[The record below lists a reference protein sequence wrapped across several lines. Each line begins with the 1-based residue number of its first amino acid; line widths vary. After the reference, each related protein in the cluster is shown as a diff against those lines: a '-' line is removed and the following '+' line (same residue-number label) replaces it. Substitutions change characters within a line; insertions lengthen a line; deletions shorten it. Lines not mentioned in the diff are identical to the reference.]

1 VAERL
6 NAAALKAVRRRQA
19 SRGFESHPLRLIPR
33 LRGPLAHLFSTERG
47 TNRCHDLEIGAGG
60 DNPAG
65 IIDAPVRVVDYD
77 PDWPQRFAEEREALE
92 AAIGD
97 WAVGGIHH
105 IGSTAVPELE
115 AKPVIDILVG
125 VEDLRT
131 SLACFSPLA
140 KLEYVYA
147 PYLTKTMHWFCKP
160 GPAQRTHHLHLVP
173 VDSARFREELTFRNQ
188 LRSQPELAAVYAALK
203 RELANRYE
211 CDREAYT
218 EAKSEFI
225 RNALDQELAVR
236 ISHQPTGP

>member
-1 VAERL
+1 VP
-6 NAAALKAVRRRQA
+6 RRRV
-19 SRGFESHPLRLIPR
+19 
-33 LRGPLAHLFSTERG
+33 LAAGSSVVTHFFSTKCA
-47 TNRCHDLEIGAGG
+47 TIRCHHFDIGAGG
-60 DNPAG
+60 DNSACFNE
-65 IIDAPVRVVDYD
+65 APIRVVEYD
-77 PDWPQRFAEEREALE
+77 PAWPQRFAEEREALE

-105 IGSTAVPELE
+105 VGSTAVPGLE
-115 AKPVIDILVG
+115 AKPVIDVLVG
-125 VEDLRT
+125 VEDLRG

-140 KLEYVYA
+140 ELGYVYA

-160 GPAQRTHHLHLVP
+160 SPAQRTHHLHLVP

-188 LRSQPELAAVYAALK
+188 LRSQPELAAVYEALK

-225 RNALDQELAVR
+225 RNALEQELAAPVSPR
-236 ISHQPTGP
+236 PTGP